1 MKLKFQ
7 TGGKFYLFLWFFL
20 LFIPIMLPMAP
31 DTTPTINII
40 IPFELIAGVLNTILP
55 IMYKINIYKNP
66 VIQPVSQPF
75 SLLFLPFIILA
86 VKMLNN
92 VIIILAVVII
102 EYVTVVYVMRKAKI
116 KNKIIESI

>member
-92 VIIILAVVII
+92 VIIILAGVII
-102 EYVTVVYVMRKAKI
+102 EYGTVVYVMRKAKI